1 MSNFV
6 EFKIDHNKDYSTV
19 IERIKDKL
27 DNLPTELKE
36 TLKKYYEENKIKE
49 TKSWFSSVISK
60 RVIPYDEFYNVLDL
74 GKGYK
79 FFLTTSRN
87 YDNKRKTLT
96 ELYNTIKIIPYGNVD
111 KIILTPSCAMLFQEA
126 LNGQ

>member
-60 RVIPYDEFYNVLDL
+60 RVIQYDEFYNVLDL